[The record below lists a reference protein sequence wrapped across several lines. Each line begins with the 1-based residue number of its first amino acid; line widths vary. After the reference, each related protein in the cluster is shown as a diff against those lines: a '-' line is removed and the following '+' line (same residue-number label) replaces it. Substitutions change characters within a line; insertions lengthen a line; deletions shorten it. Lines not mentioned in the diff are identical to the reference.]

1 MDAIEEVMHP
11 ILKDLQGKEGLEA
24 ILPEGIKVEEKYKCY
39 RSFRRGAA
47 STAHN
52 EGVPDSTITLVHR
65 WSRFEAKE
73 GKQPGFNMMEHFV
86 AEFALRKKQLSFSKS
101 V

>member
-1 MDAIEEVMHP
+1 MHP
-11 ILKDLQGKEGLEA
+11 ILKELQGSEGLEA
-24 ILPEGIKVEEKYKCY
+24 ILPEGVDVEEKYMCY

-52 EGVPDSTITLVHR
+52 EGVPESTIMLVHR
-65 WSRFEAKE
+65 WSRFEANE
-73 GKQPGFNMMEHFV
+73 GKQPGFNMMEHYV
-86 AEFALRKKQLSFSKS
+86 AEFALRKKQLSFSMS